1 MLLFVTM
8 PRTTEG
14 NALVFHSNEFEYL
27 SSGDQYGVD
36 QVEVAGLPQ
45 TRDCPCIEL
54 PEFFLIE
61 TVKPLDLQWCS
72 IIQNDV
78 EHDLIKQIQRQQARN
93 ELLGRLFSCDQF
105 TQDGQYSLEIG
116 RIAA

>member
-27 SSGDQYGVD
+27 STGDQYGVD
-36 QVEVAGLPQ
+36 ELEVAGLPQ
-45 TRDCPCIEL
+45 TRDFPCIEL

-61 TVKPLDLQWCS
+61 TVKPLDLQWCA
-72 IIQNDV
+72 IIQHDI
-78 EHDLIKQIQRQQARN
+78 EHDGRKQIQRQQARN
-93 ELLGRLFSCDQF
+93 KFLSGLFSCD
-105 TQDGQYSLEIG
+105 
-116 RIAA
+116 